1 MTHMLASLAG
11 GKLVVALEVCSAAKI
26 PECLLTT
33 CLFHHKGGYNLD
45 SISNSALA
53 VARVLL
59 GDAPPELPPMMASEA
74 GTETVWQVALEQS
87 KYWKSINPKACE
99 PREGTSTF
107 LAAIPF
113 ATFCA
118 EMDEIT
124 FSIPEI
130 LKGHRQHFLYSQYT
144 MLQVPLIPGYEDRY
158 GSQVM
163 CT

>member
-1 MTHMLASLAG
+1 MTHMLGSLAG
-11 GKLVVALEVCSAAKI
+11 GKVVVALEVRQQLRYLSG
-26 PECLLTT
+26 LLTT
-33 CLFHHKGGYNLD
+33 CQGGYNLD
-45 SISNSALA
+45 SISNSTLA

-59 GDAPPELPPMMASEA
+59 GDAPPEFPALVASEA

-87 KYWKSINPKACE
+87 KYWKNINPKACE
-99 PREGTSTF
+99 PREGIYIAFPTTTPSTTS
-107 LAAIPF
+107 
-113 ATFCA
+113 CA

-130 LKGHRQHFLYSQYT
+130 LKGHRQHFLYSQHE
-144 MLQVPLIPGYEDRY
+144 MLQVPLMPTYEERY

>member
-1 MTHMLASLAG
+1 M
-11 GKLVVALEVCSAAKI
+11 
-26 PECLLTT
+26 PF
-33 CLFHHKGGYNLD
+33 FHYKGGYNLD

-99 PREGTSTF
+99 PREGVYITP
-107 LAAIPF
+107 AIILF
-113 ATFCA
+113 VTVCT

-130 LKGHRQHFLYSQYT
+130 LKGHRQHFLYSQYQ
-144 MLQVPLIPGYEDRY
+144 MLQVPLMPAYEERY

>member
-1 MTHMLASLAG
+1 
-11 GKLVVALEVCSAAKI
+11 
-26 PECLLTT
+26 
-33 CLFHHKGGYNLD
+33 
-45 SISNSALA
+45 
-53 VARVLL
+53 
-59 GDAPPELPPMMASEA
+59 MMASEA

-99 PREGTSTF
+99 PREGVYITP
-107 LAAIPF
+107 AIILF
-113 ATFCA
+113 VTVCT

-130 LKGHRQHFLYSQYT
+130 LKGHRQHFLYSQYQ
-144 MLQVPLIPGYEDRY
+144 MLQVPLMPAYEERY

>member
-1 MTHMLASLAG
+1 
-11 GKLVVALEVCSAAKI
+11 
-26 PECLLTT
+26 
-33 CLFHHKGGYNLD
+33 
-45 SISNSALA
+45 
-53 VARVLL
+53 
-59 GDAPPELPPMMASEA
+59 MMASEA

-99 PREGTSTF
+99 PREGMYITF
-107 LAAIPF
+107 LTAIPF
-113 ATFCA
+113 TAFCT

-144 MLQVPLIPGYEDRY
+144 MLQIPLIPPYEERY